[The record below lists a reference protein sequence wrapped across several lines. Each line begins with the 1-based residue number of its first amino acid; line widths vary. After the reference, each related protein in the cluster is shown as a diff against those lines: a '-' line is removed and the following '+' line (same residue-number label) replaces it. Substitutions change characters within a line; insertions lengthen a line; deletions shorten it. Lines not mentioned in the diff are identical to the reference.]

1 MSVKDGLTSLN
12 HCCTCSTDAGLQMVN
27 WSAWWTVERHHLTA
41 TSKKKA
47 RLPGFPRQG
56 RLLSLLKALNKIQ
69 LFSEA
74 SERSSIKITPQRA
87 FIRILAFH
95 LDLGP
100 SSAPPCLRRFPRL
113 WAAPHSSIANQSM
126 WSPQKPTWLSNV
138 SPLSFIIPSVALHSG
153 RLALICDLYFFHIKP
168 LPPSHFLYIFGLFV
182 VSHSPHRGLLFSL
195 LTLGVILPDSSDTRQ
210 HTKSFWLFLFFL
222 FASSSLTRHQFP
234 NSFFFSSVLLY
245 FSCLLLLPSL
255 FSSSLLINIWL
266 WVHWH
271 DTTVPCWSWGCSDL
285 AAEDE
290 EGNTQHFQTFI
301 WALFI
306 WSQNLVVQFP
316 EQPIA
321 DFFVLIMSKWARSRR
336 AVANTSIYPTRILGY
351 LGRILADVALA
362 QTFFAEAIK

>member
-1 MSVKDGLTSLN
+1 MDCRKAPLN
-12 HCCTCSTDAGLQMVN
+12 SNIG
-27 WSAWWTVERHHLTA
+27 
-41 TSKKKA
+41 KKKA

-74 SERSSIKITPQRA
+74 SEWSSIKITPQRT

-95 LDLGP
+95 LDLRP

-113 WAAPHSSIANQSM
+113 RAAPHSSIANQSM

-138 SPLSFIIPSVALHSG
+138 SPLSFIIPSVAPHSG
-153 RLALICDLYFFHIKP
+153 RLALICNLFFSTSSRCLRLIFFIFMVY
-168 LPPSHFLYIFGLFV
+168 LSSH
-182 VSHSPHRGLLFSL
+182 
-195 LTLGVILPDSSDTRQ
+195 ILPIVASYSLCSLSESSSLIAQTLDSIQ
-210 HTKSFWLFLFFL
+210 NL
-222 FASSSLTRHQFP
+222 FASSSLTCHQFP

-321 DFFVLIMSKWARSRR
+321 DIYVLIMSKWARLWR